1 VLAAAGAAS
10 DSSSSGPPHRSS
22 ATRRGL
28 ALLLILIPVW
38 SGPASPVPVRPCP
51 ALPIETSLAPGEQ
64 APLDHLIAPR
74 EAQHRGQSAFRLV
87 SEGPEAFVIRA
98 RSARLARRSLDVQTF
113 IWHPDLTGSLLAQ
126 RLLEAADRGVRVRV
140 LVDDMDARHNNATF
154 AALAAH
160 RNIAVRLFNPFVSRQ
175 GALGLIA
182 EGLLDFERINHR
194 MHNKTWIADNRLAVV
209 GGRNLGDEY
218 FGASDAVNFVDLDFA
233 MIGPVVRDASAS
245 FDKYWNSP
253 VAYPMEMLDPIG
265 VNAPAL
271 AALRV
276 KLDAAVADAARTG
289 RYANGPPPDGA
300 VQRLVTGESPMQWS
314 ANYQFAADDPLK
326 VTMNDHDL
334 QRAEVRRTLLHAV
347 QTLRSDLVLIS
358 PYFVPGEHIAAL
370 LGGAVN
376 SGKRVR
382 VLTNSL
388 VATDVAAVQGGYSR
402 YREQLLESGVELWE
416 LKPVDGSEV
425 HKRVRPSSGASLHTK
440 AMLMDGKTIF
450 VGSYN
455 LDPRSAWLNC
465 EQGVLVESEA
475 LAQQMAQIFARQTVG
490 QRAWHVTLVHG
501 GLRWSDG
508 TETFSED
515 PHSSVAQRLQA
526 GIVRVLHL
534 DPQL

>member
-1 VLAAAGAAS
+1 
-10 DSSSSGPPHRSS
+10 
-22 ATRRGL
+22 
-28 ALLLILIPVW
+28 
-38 SGPASPVPVRPCP
+38 VRPRP
-51 ALPIETSLAPGEQ
+51 ALPIETSLAPGKQ
-64 APLDHLIAPR
+64 APLDQLIAPR

-113 IWHPDLTGSLLAQ
+113 IWHPDLTGSLLVQ

-175 GALGLIA
+175 GALGLIV
-182 EGLLDFERINHR
+182 EGLLDFARINHR

-233 MIGPVVRDASAS
+233 MIGPIVRDASAS

-253 VAYPMEMLDPIG
+253 VAYPMETLDPVG
-265 VNAPAL
+265 VSARAL

-276 KLDAAVADAARTG
+276 KLDAVVVDAARTG
-289 RYANGPPPDGA
+289 RDANGPADGA
-300 VQRLVTGESPMQWS
+300 IQRLVTGESPMQWS

-347 QTLRSDLVLIS
+347 QTLQSDLVLIS

-440 AMLMDGKTIF
+440 AMLIDDKTIF

-475 LAQQMAQIFARQTVG
+475 LARQMAQIFARQTVG

-501 GLRWSDG
+501 GLSWSDG

-515 PHSSVAQRLQA
+515 PHSSIAQRLQA
-526 GIVRVLHL
+526 GIVRGLHL

>member
-1 VLAAAGAAS
+1 MRWC
-10 DSSSSGPPHRSS
+10 P
-22 ATRRGL
+22 
-28 ALLLILIPVW
+28 ALLLLLSSGWIGHANPVLL
-38 SGPASPVPVRPCP
+38 RPHP
-51 ALPIETSLAPGEQ
+51 ALPIETSIAPGEQ
-64 APLDHLIAPR
+64 APLDQLIAPR

-113 IWHPDLTGSLLAQ
+113 IWHPDLTGSLLVQ

-160 RNIAVRLFNPFVSRQ
+160 RNIAVRIFNPFVSRQ

-182 EGLLDFERINHR
+182 ESVLDFERVNHR

-233 MIGPVVRDASAS
+233 MIGLVVRDASAS

-253 VAYPMEMLDPIG
+253 AAYPMETLDPAR
-265 VNAPAL
+265 VNARAL

-276 KLDAAVADAARTG
+276 ELDAAVAGATRAG
-289 RYANGPPPDGA
+289 LYPNGPPADGA
-300 VQRLVTGESPMQWS
+300 AQGLVTGEGPMHWS
-314 ANYQFAADDPLK
+314 ENYQFAADDPLK
-326 VTMNDHDL
+326 VTLRDHDL
-334 QRAEVRRTLLHAV
+334 QRAEVRRTLLQV
-347 QTLRSDLVLIS
+347 VRMLRADLVLIS
-358 PYFVPGEHIAAL
+358 PYFVPGEGIADL

-416 LKPVDGSEV
+416 MKPVDGSVV
-425 HKRVRPSSGASLHTK
+425 HERVRPPSGASLHTK
-440 AMLMDGKTIF
+440 AMLMDDKIVF

-475 LAQQMAQIFARQTVG
+475 LARQMAQIFARETGG
-490 QRAWHVTLVHG
+490 QRAWHVALVDG
-501 GLRWSDG
+501 GLSWSDG
-508 TETFSED
+508 AETFSAD
-515 PHSSVAQRLQA
+515 PHASSAQRLQA
-526 GIVRVLHL
+526 WLVRTLHL

>member
-1 VLAAAGAAS
+1 M
-10 DSSSSGPPHRSS
+10 
-22 ATRRGL
+22 
-28 ALLLILIPVW
+28 
-38 SGPASPVPVRPCP
+38 RPRP
-51 ALPIETSLAPGEQ
+51 ALPIETSLAPGKQ
-64 APLDHLIAPR
+64 APLDQLIAPR

-113 IWHPDLTGSLLAQ
+113 IWHPDLTGSLLVQ

-160 RNIAVRLFNPFVSRQ
+160 RNIAVRIFNPFISRQ
-175 GALGLIA
+175 GALGMIA

-253 VAYPMEMLDPIG
+253 AAYPMEMLDSVR

-276 KLDAAVADAARTG
+276 KLDDAVADAARTG
-289 RYANGPPPDGA
+289 RDANVPPEDGA
-300 VQRLVTGESPMQWS
+300 VQRLVTGEWPMQWS
-314 ANYQFAADDPLK
+314 TNYRFASDDPLK

-358 PYFVPGEHIAAL
+358 PYFVPGEHIAGL
-370 LGGAVN
+370 LGGAVS

-425 HKRVRPSSGASLHTK
+425 RKHMRPSSGASLHTK
-440 AMLMDGKTIF
+440 AMLMDDQIIF

-475 LAQQMAQIFARQTVG
+475 LARQLAQIFARQTSG
-490 QRAWHVTLVHG
+490 QRAWHLTLVHG
-501 GLRWSDG
+501 GLSWSDG
-508 TETFSED
+508 TETFSVD

-526 GIVRVLHL
+526 TIVRVLRL
-534 DPQL
+534 DSQL

>member
-1 VLAAAGAAS
+1 V
-10 DSSSSGPPHRSS
+10 
-22 ATRRGL
+22 RRCL
-28 ALLLILIPVW
+28 ALLLPVLIPVW
-38 SGPASPVPVRPCP
+38 SGPASFVLLRPRP

-64 APLDHLIAPR
+64 APLDQLIGPR

-98 RSARLARRSLDVQTF
+98 HSARLARRSLDVQTF
-113 IWHPDLTGSLLAQ
+113 IWHLDLTGSLLAHQ
-126 RLLEAADRGVRVRV
+126 LLEAADRGVRVRV

-160 RNIAVRLFNPFVSRQ
+160 RNIAVRIFNPFASRR
-175 GALGLIA
+175 GALGFIA

-194 MHNKTWIADNRLAVV
+194 MHNKTWIADNRLAIV

-245 FDKYWNSP
+245 FDNYWNSP
-253 VAYPMEMLDPIG
+253 AACPMETLDPDR
-265 VNAPAL
+265 VNARAL
-271 AALRV
+271 AALRITLNEV
-276 KLDAAVADAARTG
+276 AAAASAGRTVGAPPEDA
-289 RYANGPPPDGA
+289 A
-300 VQRLVTGESPMQWS
+300 VQRLVTGDWPMHWS
-314 ANYQFAADDPLK
+314 ATYQFSADDPLK
-326 VTMNDHDL
+326 MTMTDHDL
-334 QRAEVRRTLLHAV
+334 QRAQVRRTLLRVV
-347 QTLRSDLVLIS
+347 QGMRSDLELVS
-358 PYFVPGEHIAAL
+358 PYFVPSDSIAAL
-370 LGGAVN
+370 LGGAVK

-388 VATDVAAVQGGYSR
+388 VANDVAAVHGGYSR
-402 YREQLLESGVELWE
+402 YREQLLESGIDLWE
-416 LKPVDGSEV
+416 LKPVDGGEV
-425 HKRVRPSSGASLHTK
+425 HKRVRRSSGASLHTK
-440 AMLMDGKTIF
+440 AMLVDHKIIF

-475 LAQQMAQIFARQTVG
+475 LARQLAQIFARQTSD

-501 GLRWSDG
+501 GLSWSDG
-508 TETFSED
+508 TETFSQD
-515 PHSSVAQRLQA
+515 PHSTAVQRLQA
-526 GIVRVLHL
+526 SIVRVLHL